1 VTYPAPTESFSNGQ
15 LHDALTDAGLAHF
28 ADRLDEQENWA
39 QQLSG
44 GEQQRVAI
52 ARALLHKPAWLFLDE
67 ATSALDEP
75 SQERVY
81 ETLTEQLND
90 ATIISIA
97 HRAALSDFHGKLLE
111 LKRENDGTVRMIAA
125 GAPLPA

>member
-1 VTYPAPTESFSNGQ
+1 MSYPAAETFSDAQ
-15 LHDALTDAGLAHF
+15 VRDALIAAGLPEF
-28 ADRLDEQENWA
+28 VDRLDEQQHWA

-52 ARALLHKPAWLFLDE
+52 ARALLYKPDWLFLDE

-75 SQERVY
+75 SQERIY
-81 ETLTEQLND
+81 QLLAKSLKD

-97 HRAALSDFHGKLLE
+97 HSSTLSDFHARLWE
-111 LKRENDGTVRMIAA
+111 LKAEGDGRVRMI
-125 GAPLPA
+125 GDGVQLPA